1 VAVFL
6 CKPGKGCVGK
16 RRKILFPKCVPQ
28 LSLHGKEVP
37 VVLQGADYADDG
49 STKESKGSHEKGI
62 YEYLFIDS
70 PSGQLHAKE
79 ITCFPKK

>member
-1 VAVFL
+1 ML
-6 CKPGKGCVGK
+6 GKEENFY
-16 RRKILFPKCVPQ
+16 FPRCVPQ
-28 LSLHGKEVP
+28 LSLHGKDVL